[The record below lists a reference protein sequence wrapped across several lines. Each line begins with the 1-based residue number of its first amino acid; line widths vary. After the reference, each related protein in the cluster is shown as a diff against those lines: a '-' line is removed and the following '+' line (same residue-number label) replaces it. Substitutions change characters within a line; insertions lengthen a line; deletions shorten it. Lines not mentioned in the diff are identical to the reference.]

1 MAQSGLLIP
10 AAEGARLPCFAAI
23 FADVGDEQNI
33 ERNLSTFS
41 AHVANLCEIA
51 AAGVQGALV
60 LLDEPGVGTD
70 PEEGAALAVGL
81 LRFFDAQGA
90 HLALTTHYTP
100 LKLLALDD
108 PRCTVAAVDVDV
120 ESLTPRYRL
129 VYDVPPE
136 ATGAVAVACRAR
148 AEKPAR

>member
-1 MAQSGLLIP
+1 MTPIDVLLPADRRVLVVTGPNTGGKTVALKTLGLCALMAQSGLLIP

-51 AAGVQGALV
+51 AAGVRGALV

-81 LRFFDAQGA
+81 LRWFDA
-90 HLALTTHYTP
+90 
-100 LKLLALDD
+100 
-108 PRCTVAAVDVDV
+108 R
-120 ESLTPRYRL
+120 
-129 VYDVPPE
+129 
-136 ATGAVAVACRAR
+136 RAR
-148 AEKPAR
+148 TSRSPPTTRR